1 MPPSKERNT
10 SHAARRN
17 DNRAHPAHPLRK
29 PASSDDFF
37 TDSLLDSSRI
47 PTPSPSKKNTNNAL
61 ASRPRR
67 AIGNTRTLR
76 DAWDATASSGR
87 RSSAGSDLY
96 SRPEIFKSTPAQT
109 TGRGPAGPSK
119 AQATSSPPRGR
130 HASLPT
136 ASPTSDASS
145 PPRGLNDVYQRIA
158 DEERLAAQEGEI
170 EEDDF
175 TDSTMSHNDYVDE
188 DRARLDRIRS
198 SHSPLTFRSSSR
210 NTPQPQAADAD
221 KENQREETGLTDASG
236 MSFLENMT
244 DQVLAA
250 KLTPHTQDRARDRA
264 RLDKAVQKTTPLAF
278 SKAQVGS
285 RHALTAEN
293 LQRSATRDHSA
304 SVHGSSNGS
313 MRNEDTT
320 PPPNV
325 PRTWGTKGRV
335 EKDWLRKIHDR
346 NGDAANFAPM
356 GDKQQP
362 SQIDWTAAAADVPL
376 PSVEDSLTPRP
387 EQARD
392 STQTSLSKRSS
403 LDRIRHW
410 ELNDFTGTNLLV
422 SDSPP
427 VKVRSSV
434 PDQIKD
440 KEIETLEKRAVT
452 TNRLGEIR
460 KKNSREL
467 LVGKARSQN
476 LEAQKGVD
484 DDVSPGKEAMTR
496 FEEAGEPIPDTP
508 IVVFKASANGIQQ
521 NQNPHGRPIQDRKDS
536 RDSLQR
542 LARAISES
550 PKPSLTPDDWS
561 FIKKEEAE
569 SAQPEMRKL
578 QKMQN
583 ESRKSSREVADAAD
597 AASPSS
603 VKRSISADAART
615 PIVTGAWTDTILPN
629 TIKTVKHK
637 QAPATYAQTPHVTGG
652 WIDTPVV
659 AGKRQSSSLIP
670 VPTDRIPERPD
681 ADSEKENLKPAT
693 NQDTDTKP
701 PTKLAPNLPR
711 SALTSLLTKAK
722 RKLASADQQDSA
734 SNQEEEIN
742 NNDTLN
748 LGDATI
754 ESLEDLL
761 TLDNADMTTLLRMGA
776 EFEARREMDSHTS
789 HPSRDRAA
797 DRDTDAGSEKAA
809 GTETELLER
818 LGTKLERLRTNIH
831 DARKGI
837 SKLEHQVSQPSP
849 QASTGNTVIQSAN
862 GELITGPC
870 QSCGCPRGT
879 SSLFTTLNTKSTS
892 NILLPVRLHIPQHI
906 SLSIP
911 LLWHSRQKHEPW
923 WRPPRPTVLG
933 YATLGL
939 WLWYLSETV
948 LCNWGGYCHPEYAEY
963 YVWPDPLRGRYDGY
977 EYGINGRGEM
987 RWGWITWTLVRSWI
1001 FRVLAARWMGSLW
1014 WLIRASV
1021 WLMVRWVSMLAGW
1034 SDGFASEAVA
1044 AASLGS
1050 GTGSDSAVVGMGE
1063 DEFL

>member
-1 MPPSKERNT
+1 MPSSKERNT
-10 SHAARRN
+10 SHTARR
-17 DNRAHPAHPLRK
+17 DDDRAHPLHK

-47 PTPSPSKKNTNNAL
+47 PTPSPSKKHANNAL
-61 ASRPRR
+61 ASKPRR

-96 SRPEIFKSTPAQT
+96 SRPEIFKSTPVQT
-109 TGRGPAGPSK
+109 TGRSPVSPSK
-119 AQATSSPPRGR
+119 AQPTPSPPRGR
-130 HASLPT
+130 QASLPI

-170 EEDDF
+170 EEDGF

-188 DRARLDRIRS
+188 DRARLNRIRS
-198 SHSPLTFRSSSR
+198 SQSPLTFRGSSR

-264 RLDKAVQKTTPLAF
+264 RLDKAIQKTTPLAF

-293 LQRSATRDHSA
+293 LQRSATRDKSA
-304 SVHGSSNGS
+304 SVYGSSNGS
-313 MRNEDTT
+313 TRNEDTN

-335 EKDWLRKIHDR
+335 DKDWLRKIHDR
-346 NGDAANFAPM
+346 NGNPANVTPI
-356 GDKQQP
+356 GDKQQS

-376 PSVEDSLTPRP
+376 PSAEDSLTPRP
-387 EQARD
+387 EQSRD
-392 STQTSLSKRSS
+392 STQTSLSKQSS
-403 LDRIRHW
+403 LDRIRQW

-440 KEIETLEKRAVT
+440 REIESLEKRAVT

-484 DDVSPGKEAMTR
+484 DDASPEKKEAITKL
-496 FEEAGEPIPDTP
+496 EEEGEPIPDTP
-508 IVVFKASANGIQQ
+508 IVVFKASANGIRP
-521 NQNPHGRPIQDRKDS
+521 NQNANGRPIQDRKDS

-550 PKPSLTPDDWS
+550 PRPSSTPEDWS
-561 FIKKEEAE
+561 FIRKEEAD
-569 SAQPEMRKL
+569 SAKPEIRKL

-583 ESRKSSREVADAAD
+583 ESRKSSREVADAI
-597 AASPSS
+597 SSSS

-615 PIVTGAWTDTILPN
+615 PVVTGAWADTILPD

-637 QAPATYAQTPHVTGG
+637 PAPSKYAQTPHVTGG

-659 AGKRQSSSLIP
+659 TGKRQSSSLIP
-670 VPTDRIPERPD
+670 VPTDKVAKGSDGDPKEDHSKPTKNRD
-681 ADSEKENLKPAT
+681 A
-693 NQDTDTKP
+693 DTKP
-701 PTKLAPNLPR
+701 PTKLTPNLPR

-722 RKLASADQQDSA
+722 QKLATADQQPRPT
-734 SNQEEEIN
+734 NQEEEVN

-776 EFEARREMDSHTS
+776 EFEVRREIDSHTY
-789 HPSRDRAA
+789 HPARDRAA
-797 DRDTDAGSEKAA
+797 DRDTDAGSENAA

-849 QASTGNTVIQSAN
+849 PTSTGNTVIKPAN
-862 GELITGPC
+862 GELIASPC

-879 SSLFTTLNTKSTS
+879 SSLFTTLDTKSTS
-892 NILLPVRLHIPQHI
+892 SIFLRLRLRIPQQI
-906 SLSIP
+906 SLPIP
-911 LLWHSRQKHEPW
+911 RLWHSPQMHEPW

-933 YATLGL
+933 YATLAL
-939 WLWYLSETV
+939 WLWYLAETV
-948 LCNWGGYCHPEYAEY
+948 LCHWAGYCHPEYAEY
-963 YVWPDPLRGRYDGY
+963 YVWPDPPGGRYDGY
-977 EYGINGRGEM
+977 GYGVNGRGEM
-987 RWGWITWTLVRSWI
+987 RWGRITWTLVRSWV
-1001 FRVLAARWMGSLW
+1001 FGGLAGRWMGGLW
-1014 WLIRASV
+1014 WLVKGSV

-1034 SDGFASEAVA
+1034 SDGFASEAVGA
-1044 AASLGS
+1044 AGSVGLGS
-1050 GTGSDSAVVGMGE
+1050 HGPIVGMGE

>member
-1 MPPSKERNT
+1 MPPSKERNA
-10 SHAARRN
+10 SHAARRAS
-17 DNRAHPAHPLRK
+17 DNRAHPLRK

-96 SRPEIFKSTPAQT
+96 SRPEIFRSTPAQT
-109 TGRGPAGPSK
+109 TGRSPAGPSK
-119 AQATSSPPRGR
+119 AQPTSSPPRGR
-130 HASLPT
+130 HASVPT

-188 DRARLDRIRS
+188 DRARLNRIRS
-198 SHSPLTFRSSSR
+198 SQSPLTFRSSSR

-250 KLTPHTQDRARDRA
+250 KLTPHTQDRARDRT

-293 LQRSATRDHSA
+293 LQKSAARDNSA

-313 MRNEDTT
+313 MRNEDTN

-335 EKDWLRKIHDR
+335 DKDWLRKIHDR
-346 NGDAANFAPM
+346 NGSPANVTPI
-356 GDKQQP
+356 GDKQQS
-362 SQIDWTAAAADVPL
+362 SQVDWTAAAADVPL
-376 PSVEDSLTPRP
+376 PSVEESLTPRP
-387 EQARD
+387 EQPKD
-392 STQTSLSKRSS
+392 SMPTSLSKQSS

-440 KEIETLEKRAVT
+440 REIETLEKRAVT

-476 LEAQKGVD
+476 LEAQKGVED
-484 DDVSPGKEAMTR
+484 DASPEKEAMTR
-496 FEEAGEPIPDTP
+496 FEEVGEPIPDTP
-508 IVVFKASANGIQQ
+508 IVVFKASANGIKQ
-521 NQNPHGRPIQDRKDS
+521 NHNANGRPIQDRKDS

-550 PKPSLTPDDWS
+550 PKPSLTPEDWS

-569 SAQPEMRKL
+569 SAQPEIRKL
-578 QKMQN
+578 QKMQD
-583 ESRKSSREVADAAD
+583 ESRKSSREVADAT
-597 AASPSS
+597 SPSS

-637 QAPATYAQTPHVTGG
+637 QAPVKYAQTPHVTGG

-659 AGKRQSSSLIP
+659 TGKRQSSSIIP
-670 VPTDRIPERPD
+670 VPTDKVPERPD
-681 ADSEKENLKPAT
+681 ADLEKDHSKPT
-693 NQDTDTKP
+693 NNKNADTKP

-734 SNQEEEIN
+734 TNQEEEIN

-776 EFEARREMDSHTS
+776 EFEARREIDSNTS
-789 HPSRDRAA
+789 HPSGDRAA

-849 QASTGNTVIQSAN
+849 QTSTGNTGNTVIISAN

-879 SSLFTTLNTKSTS
+879 SSIFTTLNTTSTS
-892 NILLPVRLHIPQHI
+892 NLFLPVRLHIPQ
-906 SLSIP
+906 SIP
-911 LLWHSRQKHEPW
+911 LPIPRLWHSPQKHEPW
-923 WRPPRPTVLG
+923 WRPPRPTALG
-933 YATLGL
+933 YATLAL
-939 WLWYLSETV
+939 WLWYLTETV

-963 YVWPDPLRGRYDGY
+963 YVWPDPPRGGYDGY

-1001 FRVLAARWMGSLW
+1001 FGGLAARWMGSLW
-1014 WLIRASV
+1014 WLIRGSL

-1034 SDGFASEAVA
+1034 SDGFASEAVG
-1044 AASLGS
+1044 AASRGS
-1050 GTGSDSAVVGMGE
+1050 RSDGPVVGMGE